1 METLLKLLQVLV
13 AGGIL
18 NVWILRYRK
27 GSSYRGKSAQ
37 SLPEEFAAY
46 GLPRW
51 FMYLIGALKISCAIG
66 LIIGLWWSPA
76 TLPAAMVL
84 GALMLG
90 AVGMHLK
97 VGDPLR
103 KSLPAASLL
112 ILTALIALLSRS
124 VSGTL

>member
-1 METLLKLLQVLV
+1 
-13 AGGIL
+13 
-18 NVWILRYRK
+18 
-27 GSSYRGKSAQ
+27 
-37 SLPEEFAAY
+37 
-46 GLPRW
+46 
-51 FMYLIGALKISCAIG
+51 
-66 LIIGLWWSPA
+66 
-76 TLPAAMVL
+76 
-84 GALMLG
+84 MLG